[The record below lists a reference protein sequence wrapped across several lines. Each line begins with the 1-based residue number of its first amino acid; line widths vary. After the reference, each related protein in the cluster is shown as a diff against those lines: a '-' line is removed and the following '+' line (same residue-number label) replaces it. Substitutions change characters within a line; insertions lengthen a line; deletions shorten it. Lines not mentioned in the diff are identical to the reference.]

1 MVVKQPIES
10 HVVHSERLTRH
21 AEEQLVSG
29 DRLQASE
36 KAWGAVAHHLEGIA
50 EQRGWSYRTHADVF
64 RVVDRLSREM
74 GEPGL
79 KTLFAV
85 ANGLHQNFYE
95 DAMELDYVRAEIEDV
110 KELLDMLRR
119 ANR

>member
-1 MVVKQPIES
+1 M
-10 HVVHSERLTRH
+10 
-21 AEEQLVSG
+21 
-29 DRLQASE
+29 
-36 KAWGAVAHHLEGIA
+36 
-50 EQRGWSYRTHADVF
+50 
-64 RVVDRLSREM
+64 RE
-74 GEPGL
+74 PRL

-119 ANR
+119 ADR